1 MILFKKVQSVT
12 HIKNMWFIMINFH
25 IYNLLSKNQTA
36 CVHNNI
42 SMIRHSAAPGDL

>member
-1 MILFKKVQSVT
+1 MINFHVYNLLS
-12 HIKNMWFIMINFH
+12 KNQTVMINFH

-42 SMIRHSAAPGDL
+42 SMIRHSVAPGYL